1 MRDGEWKR
9 SSWLEKW
16 PLALLYREADKLLD
30 ALPVLLLG
38 GAAAVVLTWLTH
50 GRLGFPHLLVHS
62 RQTQPGG
69 GGRRHRQT
77 QSEEW
82 TPGRRRR
89 APGAFPEV
97 THRVTMSALAV
108 CTAMLR
114 GSWPCSSASVCD
126 APLFRKRHT
135 WLWEPREGIEFRRQ
149 KGKIA
154 PLSMD
159 T

>member
-69 GGRRHRQT
+69 GEKTQADAVRGVDAGTQATRSGRLSRGHSQGDDVGVGGLHGDAQGVVALLVRLCLRRSSLQ
-77 QSEEW
+77 EE
-82 TPGRRRR
+82 THLTVGAEGRDR
-89 APGAFPEV
+89 
-97 THRVTMSALAV
+97 
-108 CTAMLR
+108 
-114 GSWPCSSASVCD
+114 
-126 APLFRKRHT
+126 
-135 WLWEPREGIEFRRQ
+135 I
-149 KGKIA
+149 
-154 PLSMD
+154 
-159 T
+159 